1 MATHRR
7 RSERRNTHPQD
18 RKYDF
23 FGGYK
28 YAYRGGDRRKS
39 KRDDRDDR
47 KRRGGRKMSRKR
59 R

>member
-7 RSERRNTHPQD
+7 RSERRNTYPNPAD
-18 RKYDF
+18 KKYDL
-23 FGGYK
+23 FGGWK
-28 YAYRGGDRRKS
+28 RRGGDRRRS
-39 KRDDRDDR
+39 TRDDRDDR